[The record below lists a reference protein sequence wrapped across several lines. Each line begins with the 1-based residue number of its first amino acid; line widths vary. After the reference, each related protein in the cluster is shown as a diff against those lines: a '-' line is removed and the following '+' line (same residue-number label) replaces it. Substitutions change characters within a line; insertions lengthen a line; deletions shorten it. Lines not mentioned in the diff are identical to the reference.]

1 MVDIPPIKMVIWRMV
16 YDCFTHIRLFSWV
29 SFSRC
34 ISPIIIYPIYG
45 YNNDTI
51 GCLTSDDPKFVG
63 SNMFS
68 LMFKMTG
75 TIMPTHISK
84 NWGKAAVE
92 IGKSTIN
99 QLNQL

>member
-1 MVDIPPIKMVIWRMV
+1 MV
-16 YDCFTHIRLFSWV
+16 YDCFTHIRLFSCV

-34 ISPIIIYPIYG
+34 IKPIITYPIYG
-45 YNNDTI
+45 CNNDTI

-63 SNMFS
+63 SNMFNVQDDWYDHANS
-68 LMFKMTG
+68 YF
-75 TIMPTHISK
+75 K

-99 QLNQL
+99 QL